1 MWVIHDVCDVSVCD
15 MCVCVCLCDHDMS
28 VYLCHVCVICV
39 RPVMCVCLCV
49 GGYSGF
55 VTRDVCAVGCT
66 CQCVICVFTGDVC
79 VCDGCLYVMF
89 VSVCICVMCL
99 YVQCCPVHV
108 VSVRCVSVCGEML
121 CVGNTRRV

>member
-1 MWVIHDVCDVSVCD
+1 MYVC
-15 MCVCVCLCDHDMS
+15 
-28 VYLCHVCVICV
+28 VYLCHLCVVCV

-55 VTRDVCAVGCT
+55 VTRDVCAVGCM
-66 CQCVICVFTGDVC
+66 CHCVICVFMGDVS

-108 VSVRCVSVCGEML
+108 VSVMFAVLRSMSFPSAVTQPLNS
-121 CVGNTRRV
+121 